1 MKNYSLIIALFTLI
15 AFGSCNGGESKTSKE
30 AGDKQTE
37 ITDGKATMY
46 YGGDIVTMEGDSAL
60 YPEALVVKDG
70 KILYVGTKDEAMK
83 QAGSD
88 HTMVNLEGKTLVPG
102 FIDGHTHFFALGAQA
117 IYANLLAAPDGNC
130 NSIDD
135 LVNEMKA
142 WHQKNGTDKS
152 QGWIMGT
159 GFDDAVLKEKRFL
172 TKDDLDKV
180 SKDIPV
186 MATHI
191 SGHFCSVNTKGLE
204 VLGITAATKDPAGGV
219 IRRVKGSKDPNGVL
233 EELAAIPHMMK
244 LIAPPSKDMSDMFMD
259 AGQKLA
265 ASFGY
270 TTCNEG
276 RATANHELLADF
288 ATRGKLYMDVNSWID
303 YSVPQYMRTKW
314 LSKEYTNHYRIGG
327 LKLTLDGS
335 PQGRTAF
342 RTTPFLIPP
351 DGQKKGYKGY
361 PAIPDDADVQ
371 KIVDTAF
378 ANNWQLKVH
387 SNGDAA
393 IDQMLRAVSNATARY
408 GNNDR
413 RTILIHGQLIR
424 MDQLDSLKKYD
435 IVGSFFPMHTFY
447 WGDWYK
453 EIIGPDKA
461 QQISPIKS
469 ALKKGIRVT
478 SHTDAPVAL
487 PNLMM
492 IMWTTVNRVSRSG
505 TVMGPEER
513 LTPYEALKS
522 ITIWGA
528 EQFFEENKKGT
539 LSKGKLADM
548 VVLDKN
554 PLKVDPMILKDIV
567 VQETIKEGKTI
578 YKK

>member
-1 MKNYSLIIALFTLI
+1 MRSYNFILILGIFLWACNS
-15 AFGSCNGGESKTSKE
+15 GSNNQKDN
-30 AGDKQTE
+30 AGVSSPDASSTV
-37 ITDGKATMY
+37 Y
-46 YGGDIVTMEGDSAL
+46 YGGDIITMEGDSAR
-60 YPEALVVKDG
+60 YAESVAVKDG
-70 KILYVGTKDEAMK
+70 KILFVGGKDEAMK
-83 QAGSD
+83 AAGVG
-88 HTMVNLEGKTLVPG
+88 HQMVDLEGKTLVPG
-102 FIDGHTHFFALGAQA
+102 FIDGHQHFFALGAQA
-117 IYANLLAAPDGNC
+117 IYANLLASPDGNC

-135 LVNEMKA
+135 VINELKS
-142 WHQKNGTDKS
+142 WYEKNGTTNS

-159 GFDDAVLKEKRFL
+159 AFDDAVLKEKRFL

-180 SKDIPV
+180 SRDLPV

-191 SGHFCSVNTKGLE
+191 SGHFCSVNSKGLE
-204 VLGITAATKDPAGGV
+204 VLGITAATKNPSGGV
-219 IRRVKGSKDPNGVL
+219 IRRVKGSQEPNGVL
-233 EELAAIPHMMK
+233 EELAAIPAMMK
-244 LIAPPSKDMSDMFMD
+244 LIAPPEREKSDLFMD

-270 TTCNEG
+270 TTANEG
-276 RATANHELLADF
+276 RASANHELMADY
-288 ATRGKLYMDVNSWID
+288 ATRGKLYIDVNSWID
-303 YSVPQYMRTKW
+303 YAVPKYMRSEW
-314 LSKEYTNHYRIGG
+314 NSKAYKNHYRIAG

-335 PQGRTAF
+335 PQGRTAW
-342 RTTPFLIPP
+342 RTMPYLIPP

-361 PAIPDDADVQ
+361 PAIPKDEDVQ
-371 KIVDTAF
+371 NIVDSAF

-387 SNGDAA
+387 CNADASA
-393 IDQMLRAVSNATARY
+393 DQLFRALNNAVAKY
-408 GNNDR
+408 GNKDR
-413 RTILIHGQLIR
+413 RNILIHGQLIR

-435 IVGSFFPMHTFY
+435 MVGSFFPMHTFY

-469 ALKKGIRVT
+469 ALKKGIRVN

-505 TVMGPEER
+505 TVMGPDER

-528 EQFFEENKKGT
+528 EQFFEEDRKGT
-539 LSKGKLADM
+539 LTPGKFADM

-554 PLKVDPMILKDIV
+554 PLKVDPMTLKDIQV
-567 VQETIKEGKTI
+567 METIKEGKSV
-578 YKK
+578 YKRQ